1 MQTKTMQMEDELKRM
16 MNAGEVSAEK
26 ILLRADEL
34 GISERTLKI
43 AKKNLGIVSAKRG
56 DQWYWK
62 LPKGVRV

>member
-1 MQTKTMQMEDELKRM
+1 MKMEDELKKM
-16 MNAGEVSAEK
+16 LNAGEISAET
-26 ILLRADEL
+26 IRLRAEEL